1 MTGQTEALGND
12 MYKGGGGGGQEC
24 TGQGLTTAQNPV
36 LLTASY

>member
-12 MYKGGGGGGQEC
+12 MYKGGGGGQEC
-24 TGQGLTTAQNPV
+24 TGQGMTTAQNPV